1 MEHSVSSELEQKLAH
16 LPDKPGV
23 YLWKDDQKRIIY
35 VGKAVNLKNRVRS
48 YMQSSRNHSP
58 KVRSMVS
65 RIADLEYI
73 ITSSE
78 IEALILECNLIK
90 KHRPKYN
97 ISLRDDKS
105 YPYVK
110 VTLNETYPRVY
121 ATRKVIKDGA
131 RYFGPYTNAGAVHE
145 TLKLLKRLF
154 PLRTCRQ
161 LDAQRPCLQYHIKRC
176 LAPCAGKVEP
186 AVYGEMIKAVC
197 LFLEGRSDDVV
208 KNLKKRMEEAAENL
222 EFELAAQLRD
232 QLAAVDK
239 VREKQN
245 IVTGSGDQDAVGLA
259 RSAVGTC
266 VQVFFIRSGKMVGRD
281 HFLLTNSEEEEDAKV
296 LEAFLKQY
304 YSQAAF
310 LPREVLLPFDVPEQQ
325 LLSDWLTE
333 AKGGRV
339 AVDTPKRGTKK
350 DLVSM
355 ASGNAARVL
364 EEQALRLQAANER
377 TDGALLE
384 LADYLDLEA
393 PPERI
398 ECFDISHIQGAET
411 VASMVVFEG
420 GQPKKDDYR
429 RYKLQTVEGK
439 PDDFKSMQEVVGRR
453 YRDLTSAPVPDL
465 IIIDGGKGQLSSA
478 LEIIR
483 SSGLTSAT
491 VVGLAKEFEHIFKEG
506 ESDPVILPR
515 HSQSL
520 YLVQR
525 IRDEAH
531 RFAITYHRK
540 LRSKRNMVSVL
551 DHIPGIGEKRRK
563 ALWDHFGNLTKIKAA
578 EIDEM
583 AAVPGM
589 NKPTAE
595 AVYQFFRRKPGE

>member
-339 AVDTPKRGTKK
+339 AVDTPKRGTKR

-589 NKPTAE
+589 NRPTAE